1 MNIQKFLFSFTLIKH
16 TNKLQTGELKLAIL
30 KMLSACVVKQPGF
43 IELFMMDDDYNC
55 LDFVMRHMPPDV
67 QVSKLTLVLFSIQRF
82 IHSRFN
88 EIYCFISVTP
98 LFRFCDY
105 CLFISVNNVML
116 QTHGF
121 SFQSYLFFY
130 FSDSLLTVLL
140 TLP

>member
-1 MNIQKFLFSFTLIKH
+1 MSNEHSDSFFLYTYQTH
-16 TNKLQTGELKLAIL
+16 KLQTGELKLAIL

-88 EIYCFISVTP
+88 EIYSFISVTP

-105 CLFISVNNVML
+105 CHFISVNNVML
-116 QTHGF
+116 HK
-121 SFQSYLFFY
+121 LM
-130 FSDSLLTVLL
+130 DSLFSHIYSFILVTHWLT
-140 TLP
+140 PP